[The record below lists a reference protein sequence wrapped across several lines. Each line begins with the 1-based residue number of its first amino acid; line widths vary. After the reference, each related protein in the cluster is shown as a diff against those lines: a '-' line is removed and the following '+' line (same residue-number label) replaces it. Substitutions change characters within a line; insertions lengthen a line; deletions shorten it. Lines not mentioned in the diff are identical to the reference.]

1 MAPATELPVRI
12 EMGDLVVKTVS
23 LSSDELKNLVAHV
36 QEMVVDPDN
45 SLVTTH
51 PVEIAHKSEEE
62 PHA

>member
-1 MAPATELPVRI
+1 
-12 EMGDLVVKTVS
+12 MGDRLDGKVS
-23 LSSDELKNLVAHV
+23 HSSDELKNLVAHV

>member
-12 EMGDLVVKTVS
+12 EVGDRLDDKVS
-23 LSSDELKNLVAHV
+23 HSSDELKNLVAHV